1 VPDPC
6 EHARDFLFQALTLVF
21 SPLLVEPGMA
31 GVFDHGVRWL
41 NTGLRWAHC
50 A

>member
-1 VPDPC
+1 VADLF
-6 EHARDFLFQALTLVF
+6 EHARDFFFHALTLVS

-31 GVFDHGVRWL
+31 GVFDHCVRWL
-41 NTGLRWAHC
+41 NTGMHWVLC